1 MLYPV
6 VVHKDPTSDY
16 GVSVPDLPGCV
27 SAGRTLD
34 EALESIRQAIACHIE
49 GMLLDGESVP
59 QAREIELHK
68 SNPEWVEGI
77 WALIQIDL
85 SKLSGK
91 SKRINITLPERLLS
105 QVDQYASQHGETR
118 SGFLAQA
125 ALDYMNRHTNES

>member
-34 EALESIRQAIACHIE
+34 EALESIREAIACHIE

-68 SNPEWVEGI
+68 SNPEWAEGI
-77 WALIQIDL
+77 WALVQIDL

-125 ALDYMNRHTNES
+125 ALDYMNRHANES

>member
-16 GVSVPDLPGCV
+16 GASVPDLPGCV

-34 EALESIRQAIACHIE
+34 EALEGIREAIACHIE
-49 GMLLDGESVP
+49 GILLDGESVP
-59 QAREIELHK
+59 PAGEIERHK

-77 WALIQIDL
+77 WALVQIDL

-105 QVDQYASQHGETR
+105 QVDQYVSQHGETR

-125 ALDYMNRHTNES
+125 ALDYMTRHASES

>member
-6 VVHKDPTSDY
+6 VVHKDLTSDY

-27 SAGRTLD
+27 SAGHTLD
-34 EALESIRQAIACHIE
+34 EALESVKEAIACHIE
-49 GMLLDGESVP
+49 GILLDGESIP
-59 QAREIELHK
+59 QAREIEHHK
-68 SNPEWVEGI
+68 SNPEWADGI
-77 WALIQIDL
+77 WALVQIDL

-105 QVDQYASQHGETR
+105 QVDQYASRHGETR

-125 ALDYMNRHTNES
+125 AIDYMSRHASES

>member
-6 VVHKDPTSDY
+6 VVHKDHSSDY
-16 GVSVPDLPGCV
+16 GVSVPDLPGCF

-34 EALESIRQAIACHIE
+34 EALENAKEAIECHIE
-49 GMLLDGESVP
+49 GLLFDRESVP
-59 QAREIELHK
+59 IAQDIESHK
-68 SNPEWVEGI
+68 TDPDWAEGI

-91 SKRINITLPERLLS
+91 SKRINITLPERLLT
-105 QVDQYASQHGETR
+105 QVDNYVSQHGETR

-125 ALDYMNRHTNES
+125 ALEYMSRHASES